1 MNFRYIL
8 PVQPDVEGKERSMI
22 RIVEHGDRKIA
33 VLKLIGNP
41 LGEDDALALRQKI
54 HELRDDKVLHVV
66 LDMSEVHHINSA
78 GLGGLLAAT
87 FTMLKDNGDVR
98 MAAIGSN
105 VRSIFRMTHLDTVFK
120 TDGTV
125 AESLKTFQQ

>member
-1 MNFRYIL
+1 LYTSCTCRAA
-8 PVQPDVEGKERSMI
+8 GKEKSML
-22 RIVEHGDRKIA
+22 RIVEHGNRKIA

-41 LGEDDALALRQKI
+41 LGEEDAAALRKKVY
-54 HELRDDKVLHVV
+54 ELRDEKVRHIV

-78 GLGGLLAAT
+78 GLGGLLAVT

-98 MAAIGSN
+98 MAAIGPN
-105 VRSIFRMTHLDTVFK
+105 VRSIFRMTHLDTIFK